1 MKKETTIAI
10 FMGIAFGV
18 ILSLIMVSRTRSK
31 STSLTNKKNV
41 NDASQIVTP
50 VPQTGSDFSF
60 EVTAPSNNIIVNKNV
75 ITILGKISANSLIML
90 QSPIKDVILNTTK
103 NTFSTDFP
111 LALGE
116 NVIHI
121 VVYPKDSQYK
131 SQEKELRVFYIEE

>member
-10 FMGIAFGV
+10 FMGITFGV
-18 ILSLIMVSRTRSK
+18 ILSLIMVSRTKSRS
-31 STSLTNKKNV
+31 TNLTNKKNV

-50 VPQTGSDFSF
+50 IPQTGKDFSF
-60 EVTAPSNNIIVNKNV
+60 EVTTPPNNV
-75 ITILGKISANSLIML
+75 IVSKNAISISGKISADSLVVI

-103 NTFSTDFP
+103 TTFSADFP